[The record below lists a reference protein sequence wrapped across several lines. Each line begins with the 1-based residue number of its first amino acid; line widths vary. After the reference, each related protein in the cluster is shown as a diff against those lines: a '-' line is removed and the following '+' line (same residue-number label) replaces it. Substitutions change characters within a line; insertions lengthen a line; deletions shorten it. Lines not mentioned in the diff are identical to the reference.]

1 MKTKLAIL
9 LLPLLVAACAPKED
23 FSAGWSFWS
32 DTAPEP
38 KTVTLPHDAMLTE
51 NRRADAPSG
60 FGSAYFE
67 TSSYHYEK
75 YLEVPATWLDKHV
88 VLHFGGVYRNAT
100 VYVNGVEAGKHAY
113 GFTPFDV
120 CLDGLLI
127 KGSNTIRV
135 DVDNSEAPNI
145 RWYSGAGIYRPMQL
159 IVKEKNHI
167 EDVQIATLSVNP
179 AHISVVTR
187 HNGDAVRI
195 KILDGERLV
204 AKAEDNA
211 VELEIPNAKLWN
223 AEHPDLYTAKVEIL
237 SDGKVTDTEV
247 IEFGIRTLEWDTE
260 GFRVNGETVLL
271 AGAGIHH
278 DNGILGAAEY
288 EDAAFRRVQKL
299 KEMGFNA
306 IRSAHNPISEEMLKA
321 CDRLG
326 MYVMDELYDG
336 WFASKMKY
344 DYHTDFPNHFQEDL
358 EAMVRKDWNHPSVVM
373 YSIGNEL
380 TEPALPGGMQVASQ
394 MIDRIHELD
403 PSRPVTCGINLS
415 ILSDACRNQ
424 DKPEQSAATME
435 LLIQMLMRPMDPGI
449 SSLDFNEANAQ
460 NNAAGNEALKSSE
473 VDSFVSPFLDML
485 DIAGYNYGEP
495 RYALDREIHPDRVI
509 VGSETMITNLH
520 RNWNLVKSLPNVI
533 GDFFWT
539 GWDYIGET
547 GAGAWRYGV
556 SSRFAQPYPWLLGN
570 FGAIDILGNPE
581 GEAFLAKT
589 VFSDK
594 PMEPYIC
601 VRPVREDIPF
611 RSSWRR
617 TNSIPSWSWK
627 GSEGISATV
636 EVITNAPKAELIA
649 NGKSLG
655 IKETQG
661 NIATFELPYEP
672 GALEAYAIYEN
683 ERTYARME
691 SASGALQLQL
701 KAETSHYNPGEL
713 IYVNVDIVG
722 ENDVT
727 ESMADEVLTCTVEGG
742 DLLGFGSACPTP
754 DGYYFRDGRYPS
766 HYGKAQAIIRASE
779 KGTIRVSVKGE
790 TLENKTI
797 KIKI

>member
-9 LLPLLVAACAPKED
+9 LLPLLVATCAPKED

-38 KTVTLPHDAMLTE
+38 TTVTLPHDAMLTE
-51 NRRADAPSG
+51 NRRVDAPSG

-67 TSSYHYEK
+67 TNGYHYEK
-75 YLEVPATWLDKHV
+75 HLEVPAEWLGKHV

-100 VYVNGVEAGKHAY
+100 VSVNGIEAGKHAY

-120 CLDGLLI
+120 CMDGLLI

-145 RWYSGAGIYRPMQL
+145 RWYSGAGIYRPVQL
-159 IVKEKNHI
+159 IVKEKIHI

-179 AHISVVTR
+179 ARISVVTL
-187 HNGDAVRI
+187 HNSDAVRV
-195 KILDGERLV
+195 KIMDGKRLV
-204 AKAEDNA
+204 AQANGDDVA
-211 VELEIPNAKLWN
+211 IEIPDAKLWN
-223 AEHPDLYTAKVEIL
+223 AEHPNLYTAEVEIL
-237 SDGKVTDTEV
+237 SDGEVTDREV

-288 EDAAFRRVQKL
+288 EDAAFRRVQKM
-299 KEMGFNA
+299 KEIGFNA
-306 IRSAHNPISEEMLKA
+306 IRSAHNPLSEEMLKA

-403 PSRPVTCGINLS
+403 STRPVTCGINLS
-415 ILSDACRNQ
+415 ILSDAYRNQ

-435 LLIQMLMRPMDPGI
+435 LLIQMLMKPMDPGV

-460 NNAAGNEALKSSE
+460 NNAAGNEALKSAE
-473 VDSFVSPFLDML
+473 VDGFVSPFLDML

-495 RYALDREIHPDRVI
+495 RYALDREVHPERVI

-520 RNWNLVKSLPNVI
+520 RNWELVKTLPNVI
-533 GDFFWT
+533 GDFCWT

-589 VFSDK
+589 VYSGE

-627 GSEGISATV
+627 GCEGISATV

-722 ENDVT
+722 ENGVT

-766 HYGKAQAIIRASE
+766 HYGKAQAIIRATQ
-779 KGTIRVSVKGE
+779 KGIVKMTVSGE
-790 TLENKTI
+790 TLDSKSI

>member
-9 LLPLLVAACAPKED
+9 LLPLLVATCAPKED

-51 NRRADAPSG
+51 NRRSDAPSG

-67 TSSYHYEK
+67 TSCYHYEK
-75 YLEVPATWLDKHV
+75 QLEVPAEWLGKHV

-100 VYVNGVEAGKHAY
+100 VSVNGVEAGKHAY

-127 KGSNTIRV
+127 KGSNIIRV

-145 RWYSGAGIYRPMQL
+145 RWYSGAGIYRPVKL

-167 EDVQIATLSVNP
+167 EEVQIATLSVNP
-179 AHISVVTR
+179 ARISVVTR
-187 HNGDAVRI
+187 HNGDVVRV
-195 KILDGERLV
+195 KILDGKRLV
-204 AKAEDNA
+204 ANAEGNDA
-211 VELEIPNAKLWN
+211 ELEIPHAKLWN
-223 AEHPDLYTAKVEIL
+223 AEYPHMYTARVETL
-237 SDGKVTDTEV
+237 SSGKVTDTEE
-247 IEFGIRTLEWDTE
+247 IEFGIRTIEWDSD
-260 GFRVNGETVLL
+260 GFHVNGKTVLL

-336 WFASKMKY
+336 WFSSKMKY
-344 DYHTDFPNHFQEDL
+344 DYHADFPNHYREDL

-415 ILSDACRNQ
+415 ILSDAYRNQ

-435 LLIQMLMRPMDPGI
+435 LLIQMLMKPMDPGI

-460 NNAAGNEALKSSE
+460 NNAAGNEALKSAE

-495 RYALDREIHPDRVI
+495 RYALDREVHPDRVI

-520 RNWNLVKSLPNVI
+520 RNWELVKTLPNVI
-533 GDFFWT
+533 GDFIWT

-589 VFSDK
+589 VYSDE

-627 GSEGISATV
+627 GCEGIMATV
-636 EVITNAPKAELIA
+636 EVITNAPEAELIA

-655 IKETQG
+655 IKETEG
-661 NIATFELPYEP
+661 DIATFELPYEP
-672 GALEAYAIYEN
+672 GTLEAYAIYEN

-722 ENDVT
+722 ENGVT

-766 HYGKAQAIIRASE
+766 HYGKAQAIIRAPQ
-779 KGTIRVSVKGE
+779 KGIVKVIVSGE
-790 TLENKTI
+790 TLDSKSI

>member
-9 LLPLLVAACAPKED
+9 LLPLLVATCAPKED

-51 NRRADAPSG
+51 NRRSDAPSG

-67 TSSYHYEK
+67 TSCYHYEK
-75 YLEVPATWLDKHV
+75 QLEVPAEWLGKHV

-100 VYVNGVEAGKHAY
+100 VSVNGIEAGKHAY

-120 CLDGLLI
+120 CMDGLLI
-127 KGSNTIRV
+127 KGCNTIRV

-145 RWYSGAGIYRPMQL
+145 RWYSGAGIYRPVQL
-159 IVKEKNHI
+159 IVKEKIHI

-179 AHISVVTR
+179 ARISVVTL
-187 HNGDAVRI
+187 HNSDAVRV
-195 KILDGERLV
+195 KIMDGKRLV
-204 AKAEDNA
+204 AQANGDDVA
-211 VELEIPNAKLWN
+211 IEIPDAKLWN
-223 AEHPDLYTAKVEIL
+223 AEHPNLYTAKVEIL
-237 SDGKVTDTEV
+237 SDGEVTDREV

-288 EDAAFRRVQKL
+288 EDAAFRRVQKM
-299 KEMGFNA
+299 KEIGFNA
-306 IRSAHNPISEEMLKA
+306 IRSAHNPLSEEMLKA

-403 PSRPVTCGINLS
+403 STRPVTCGINLS
-415 ILSDACRNQ
+415 ILSDAYRNQ

-435 LLIQMLMRPMDPGI
+435 LLIQMLMKPMDPGV

-460 NNAAGNEALKSSE
+460 NNAAGNEALKSAE
-473 VDSFVSPFLDML
+473 VDGFVSPFLDML

-495 RYALDREIHPDRVI
+495 RYALDREVHPERVI

-520 RNWNLVKSLPNVI
+520 RNWELVKTLPNVI
-533 GDFFWT
+533 GDFCWT

-589 VFSDK
+589 VYSGE

-655 IKETQG
+655 IKETEG

-722 ENDVT
+722 ENGVT

-766 HYGKAQAIIRASE
+766 HYGKAQAIIRATQ
-779 KGTIRVSVKGE
+779 KGIVKMTVSGE
-790 TLENKTI
+790 TLDSKSI

>member
-9 LLPLLVAACAPKED
+9 LLPLLVATCAPKED

-38 KTVTLPHDAMLTE
+38 TTVTLPHDAMLTE
-51 NRRADAPSG
+51 NRRVDAPSG

-67 TSSYHYEK
+67 TNGYHYEK
-75 YLEVPATWLDKHV
+75 HLEVPAEWLGKHV

-100 VYVNGVEAGKHAY
+100 VSVNGIEAGKHAY

-120 CLDGLLI
+120 CMDGLLI

-145 RWYSGAGIYRPMQL
+145 RWYSGAGIYRPVQL
-159 IVKEKNHI
+159 IVKEKIHI

-179 AHISVVTR
+179 ARISVVTL
-187 HNGDAVRI
+187 HNSDAVRV
-195 KILDGERLV
+195 KIMDGKRLV
-204 AKAEDNA
+204 AQANGDDVA
-211 VELEIPNAKLWN
+211 IEIPDAKLWN
-223 AEHPDLYTAKVEIL
+223 AEHPNLYTAEVEIL
-237 SDGKVTDTEV
+237 SDGEVTDREV

-288 EDAAFRRVQKL
+288 EDAAFRRVQKM
-299 KEMGFNA
+299 KEIGFNA
-306 IRSAHNPISEEMLKA
+306 IRSAHNPLSEEMLKA

-403 PSRPVTCGINLS
+403 STRPVTCGINLS
-415 ILSDACRNQ
+415 ILSDAYRNQ

-435 LLIQMLMRPMDPGI
+435 LLIQMLMKPMDPGV

-460 NNAAGNEALKSSE
+460 NNAAGNEALKSAE
-473 VDSFVSPFLDML
+473 VDGFVSPFLDML

-495 RYALDREIHPDRVI
+495 RYALDREVHPERVI

-520 RNWNLVKSLPNVI
+520 RNWELVKTLPNVI
-533 GDFFWT
+533 GDFCWT

-589 VFSDK
+589 VYSGE

-655 IKETQG
+655 IKETEG

-722 ENDVT
+722 ENGVT

-766 HYGKAQAIIRASE
+766 HYGKAQAIIRATQ
-779 KGTIRVSVKGE
+779 KGIVKMTVSGE
-790 TLENKTI
+790 TLDSKSI

>member
-1 MKTKLAIL
+1 MKTKLAISAL
-9 LLPLLVAACAPKED
+9 LMLASCTPKED
-23 FSAGWSFWS
+23 FAAGWYFWS
-32 DTAPEP
+32 DTAPTP
-38 KTVTLPHDAMLTE
+38 VAVTLPHDAMQTE
-51 NRRADAPSG
+51 IRRADAPSG

-67 TSSYHYEK
+67 TGAYHYEK
-75 YLEVPATWLDKHV
+75 HLQVPTAWLDKHLI
-88 VLHFGGVYRNAT
+88 LHFGGVYRNAT
-100 VYVNGVEAGKHAY
+100 VSVNGREAAVHAY

-120 CLDGLLI
+120 CLDGLFV
-127 KGSNTIRV
+127 KGDNVIRV

-145 RWYSGAGIYRPMQL
+145 RWYSGAGIYRPVHLTAQDK
-159 IVKEKNHI
+159 IHI
-167 EDVQIATLSVNP
+167 EDVRIETLSVDP
-179 AHISVVTR
+179 ARISVKTT
-187 HNGDAVRI
+187 HNGEIVRVSI
-195 KILDGERLV
+195 HDRERLI
-204 AKAEDNA
+204 AKAEGGD
-211 VELEIPNAKLWN
+211 VEMGIPEAMLWS
-223 AEHPDLYTAKVEIL
+223 ADHPHLYTAKVELL
-237 SDGKVTDTEV
+237 SGGKVKDTARQ
-247 IEFGIRTLEWDTE
+247 EFGIRILEWDRE
-260 GFRVNGETVLL
+260 GFRVNGENVLL
-271 AGAGIHH
+271 AGCGLHH

-288 EDAAFRRVQKL
+288 EDAAFRRISKL
-299 KEMGFNA
+299 KEIGFNA
-306 IRSAHNPISEEMLKA
+306 IRSAHNPLSEEMLRA

-403 PSRPVTCGINLS
+403 STRPVTCGINLS
-415 ILSDACRNQ
+415 ILSDAYRNQ
-424 DKPEQSAATME
+424 DKPEQSAATMD
-435 LLIQMLMRPMDPGI
+435 LLIQMLMRPMDPGV

-460 NNAAGNEALKSSE
+460 NNASGNEALKSAE
-473 VDSFVSPFLDML
+473 VDGFVSPFLDML

-495 RYALDREIHPDRVI
+495 RYALDKEMHPDRLI

-533 GDFFWT
+533 GDFCWT

-570 FGAIDILGNPE
+570 FGAFDILGNPE

-589 VFSDK
+589 VFSDE

-601 VRPVREDIPF
+601 VRPVREDVPF
-611 RSSWRR
+611 RSSWRL

-627 GSEGISATV
+627 GCEGIKATV
-636 EVITNAPKAELIA
+636 EVITNAPKAELFV
-649 NGKSLG
+649 NGRSLG
-655 IKETQG
+655 VKESEG
-661 NIATFELPYEP
+661 NMAIFEIPYEP
-672 GALEAYAIYEN
+672 GTLEAYAIYDDN

-691 SASGALQLQL
+691 SACGALQLKLQTE
-701 KAETSHYNPGEL
+701 KQQYIPGEL

-722 ENDVT
+722 ENGVT

-742 DLLGFGSACPTP
+742 ELLGFGSACPIP

-766 HYGKAQAIIRASE
+766 HYGKAQAIIRGTQ
-779 KGTIRVSVKGE
+779 KGVVKLTVKGE
-790 TLENKTI
+790 TLDSKTI
-797 KIKI
+797 IIKI